1 MVHFTQQIPSHVLLA
16 WDRHFLEPGQNL
28 VLLISGFRGLY
39 SILREG
45 GTLLPAASW
54 RGALLRFK
62 LGLSLNY
69 KPSTNEA
76 SAAFRHFD
84 ISRPS
89 QEDRTPNPDEQQA
102 IWMENEPR
110 VSVAGFR
117 RMSLSSSLESLLDK
131 YFVRLLQLRKT
142 FNLGWASAEELLW
155 KSEIAQDD
163 PVNVFP
169 VNKEVRGGSSSPL
182 YLLIRHSFCLM
193 RRKKKRY

>member
-1 MVHFTQQIPSHVLLA
+1 MNQVKTWYSLYLA
-16 WDRHFLEPGQNL
+16 FG
-28 VLLISGFRGLY
+28 VS
-39 SILREG
+39 
-45 GTLLPAASW
+45 TLSYEKMARSSW

-69 KPSTNEA
+69 KPSTKEA

-102 IWMENEPR
+102 IWMENEPQ

-163 PVNVFP
+163 PVNVLP
-169 VNKEVRGGSSSPL
+169 VNKEVRGGSSSLL